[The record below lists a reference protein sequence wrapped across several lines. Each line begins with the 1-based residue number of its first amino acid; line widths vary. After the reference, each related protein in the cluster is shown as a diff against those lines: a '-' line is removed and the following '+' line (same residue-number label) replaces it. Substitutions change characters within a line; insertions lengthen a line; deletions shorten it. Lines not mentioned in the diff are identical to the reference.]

1 MRQRVR
7 LWIKILRLPSITH
20 FGERRPWGHRPDSLI
35 ESCFVTFLQKLP
47 HAFGGLHL
55 SPMFK
60 DERVD
65 VLPAHDTSPSHLID
79 LAHLYRHH
87 ESAATETSVPR
98 NVRRVSRHVWSR
110 LSVERGYRRQ
120 LPIGGRMDKKGF
132 IKHQSESQL
141 HLELAETHS
150 SLLDVDGWVV
160 QVATLQPWHTL
171 TRLQPT
177 PAS

>member
-1 MRQRVR
+1 MRQRIC

-60 DERVD
+60 DERID

-120 LPIGGRMDKKGF
+120 L
-132 IKHQSESQL
+132 
-141 HLELAETHS
+141 HS